1 MLRISFGEVEH
12 EGKLSSDIRMPVAGV
27 CQLVSEEKERPR
39 DAMVNV
45 AVEQSAKMK
54 RAPVWVRRDDS
65 ERKVVMI
72 NK

>member
-1 MLRISFGEVEH
+1 M
-12 EGKLSSDIRMPVAGV
+12 
-27 CQLVSEEKERPR
+27 VSEEKERPR